1 MSYQVLARKWRPSTF
16 KEMVGQVH
24 VLRALMN
31 ALDQQRLHHAYL
43 FTGTR
48 GVGKTTIA
56 RLVAKSLNC
65 EEGVSSTPC
74 GVCSACTEIAEG
86 RFVDLIEVDAA
97 SRTKVED
104 TRELLENVQ
113 YAPTRGRFKVYLID
127 EVHMLSTSSFN
138 ALLKTLEEPPA
149 HVKFLLATTDPQKLP
164 VTVLSR
170 CLQFNLKHMSRENI
184 VQYLSKILAVE
195 KVGFD
200 DASLWS
206 IAESAQG
213 SMRDALSLTDQAIA
227 FGEGQLREAEVASM
241 LGTVDLKRV
250 LKLTQLLFEKNIDA
264 IMALVQEVDDHAPD
278 YHALMT
284 ELLST
289 LHRVA
294 IAQAAPAAIDNQ
306 KGDRDALLLLAQNS
320 APEDVHLYY
329 QIAIKA
335 KPEMAFAPSERAGF
349 EMALLRMLAFSQT
362 PAANIGEL
370 PTLTA
375 QPAQTTAAAH
385 ENNEVSQSQAPKSEA
400 VATVEASEPEAHS
413 EPAPAVD
420 SVPAVNPTAAKAVE
434 PEPIEAKVEET
445 PPWEDMAEPTVDVV
459 EQSARESAQ
468 QQSDP
473 VESDEST
480 FVENVEPTPTEVAE
494 LPAQTGLNDSLE
506 IESQA
511 ASQPVEP
518 MQQAQPSPLSTDVG
532 EVILPTQ
539 ATPATW
545 PATNFD
551 EDPVFWWQVTLHR
564 MGLSGMTK
572 TVFAHSQ
579 WQGFAD
585 NTLKITISPNYKKI
599 MNESHCERLLQTI
612 QAWLPQCQH
621 LSYDF
626 GPVEHTPQRWADEI
640 IFRAKSAAKNELL
653 QDGFVTQ
660 LIADYQAEL
669 EESSIEPNFSPIPTG
684 A

>member
-170 CLQFNLKHMSRENI
+170 CLQFNLKNMSREHI
-184 VQYLSKILAVE
+184 VQHLSHILAVE

-227 FGEGQLREAEVASM
+227 FGEGQLKEAEVASM

-264 IMALVQEVDDHAPD
+264 IMALVKEVDDHAPD
-278 YHALMT
+278 YQALMT

-320 APEDVHLYY
+320 ASEDVHLYY

-375 QPAQTTAAAH
+375 QPAASTTAVLKK
-385 ENNEVSQSQAPKSEA
+385 NEVSQSQAPKSDAAAAEEA
-400 VATVEASEPEAHS
+400 PVSDPEPKAVN
-413 EPAPAVD
+413 EPATAVD
-420 SVPAVNPTAAKAVE
+420 SVSAEDPTAAKAVD
-434 PEPIEAKVEET
+434 PEPNESKVEET
-445 PPWEDMAEPTVDVV
+445 PPWEEMAEPSPNIVDQSAMEPAQ
-459 EQSARESAQ
+459 EQSRQVA
-468 QQSDP
+468 
-473 VESDEST
+473 SDESSH
-480 FVENVEPTPTEVAE
+480 VENIEPKSAGAVEPSVQA
-494 LPAQTGLNDSLE
+494 GLTDSLE
-506 IESQA
+506 NA
-511 ASQPVEP
+511 AFSQPIEAI
-518 MQQAQPSPLSTDVG
+518 QQVQPSSLVG
-532 EVILPTQ
+532 DVILPTES
-539 ATPATW
+539 TPAKW

-551 EDPVFWWQVTLHR
+551 EDSVFWWQVTLHR

-660 LIADYQAEL
+660 LIANYQAEL
-669 EESSIEPNFSPIPTG
+669 EESTVEPNFSPIPTG

>member
-65 EEGVSSTPC
+65 EEGVSSNPC

-170 CLQFNLKHMSRENI
+170 CLQFNLKNMSREHI
-184 VQYLSKILAVE
+184 VQHLSHILAVE

-227 FGEGQLREAEVASM
+227 FGEGQLKEAEVASM

-278 YHALMT
+278 YQALMT

-335 KPEMAFAPSERAGF
+335 KPEMAMAPSERAGF
-349 EMALLRMLAFSQT
+349 EMSLLRMLAFSQT

-375 QPAQTTAAAH
+375 QPAQLTTVAH
-385 ENNEVSQSQAPKSEA
+385 ENQEASQSQAPKPDT
-400 VATVEASEPEAHS
+400 VATAEEP
-413 EPAPAVD
+413 V
-420 SVPAVNPTAAKAVE
+420 AAE
-434 PEPIEAKVEET
+434 PEPVPVTEPVIESVAVVDATPSVAIAPSPTVTRADET
-445 PPWEDMAEPTVDVV
+445 PPWEETA
-459 EQSARESAQ
+459 
-468 QQSDP
+468 
-473 VESDEST
+473 EST
-480 FVENVEPTPTEVAE
+480 LEAQVPSKIEPKLEEAVA
-494 LPAQTGLNDSLE
+494 PPVHDTNDV
-506 IESQA
+506 IETKPV
-511 ASQPVEP
+511 SQPVEAI
-518 MQQAQPSPLSTDVG
+518 QQLEPSSLLNDSAD
-532 EVILPTQ
+532 VILPTQ
-539 ATPATW
+539 ENPATW
-545 PATNFD
+545 PETNFD
-551 EDPVFWWQVTLHR
+551 QAPVFWWQVTLHR

-579 WQGFAD
+579 WQGFAEG
-585 NTLKITISPNYKKI
+585 TLKITISPNYKKI
-599 MNESHCERLLQTI
+599 MNESHCERLLQAI
-612 QAWLPQCQH
+612 QEWIPQCQY

-626 GPVEHTPQRWADEI
+626 GPVEHTPQRWVDEI
-640 IFRAKSAAKNELL
+640 IYRAKSVAKTELL
-653 QDGFVTQ
+653 QDGFVAQ
-660 LIADYQAEL
+660 LIANYQAEL
-669 EESSIEPNFSPIPTG
+669 EESSVEPNFSPIPTG